1 VIENIGIAPESGTAT
16 FYVNDEKSEFS
27 SFEPAIAGRNG
38 MKTHPV
44 TVQAVTFGQLL
55 AKHGVPYYLKVDIE
69 RADGLCL
76 MALDARDLPKYVSIE
91 AHELEYL
98 LRLWCLGY
106 RHFKV
111 IDQMRHNAITPLASS
126 EDILSRAVKHTFW
139 YVDRLHNKLG
149 RNLRFAPASSGPFGE
164 ETLGEWQTLE
174 DVAYNWI
181 HLNKGYSKRGTLNRR
196 SWHDFHA
203 KRD

>member
-69 RADGLCL
+69 RADGLC
-76 MALDARDLPKYVSIE
+76 
-91 AHELEYL
+91 
-98 LRLWCLGY
+98 
-106 RHFKV
+106 
-111 IDQMRHNAITPLASS
+111 
-126 EDILSRAVKHTFW
+126 
-139 YVDRLHNKLG
+139 
-149 RNLRFAPASSGPFGE
+149 GPFGE
-164 ETLGEWQTLE
+164 ETPGEWQTLE